1 MSQGK
6 QGVGVGGQASWLDSW
21 KKNGSTKRTSRE
33 FGIFKITIPQTSVW
47 GPAYGS
53 IKVSDFFFSPQRET
67 AWGISL
73 YLWVPWA
80 SRTKSEP
87 NIYGEVLCCVLSR
100 EKAPKGKEDLSENVE
115 VRVLTQNRELGQG
128 RVTLHR
134 TKSSCPLKAS
144 LVPRHRFQPGECTHI
159 QIIWS
164 PFTEGTLCERS
175 RRPQQR

>member
-6 QGVGVGGQASWLDSW
+6 QGVGDGGQASWLDSW
-21 KKNGSTKRTSRE
+21 KKNGSTKRTSGE

-80 SRTKSEP
+80 TRTKSEP
-87 NIYGEVLCCVLSR
+87 NIYGEVLCSVLSQ
-100 EKAPKGKEDLSENVE
+100 EKSPKGKDLSENVE
-115 VRVLTQNRELGQG
+115 VRGLTQNRELGQG
-128 RVTLHR
+128 RVTLYR

-144 LVPRHRFQPGECTHI
+144 LVPRHRFQPGEGTHI
-159 QIIWS
+159 QMIWS
-164 PFTEGTLCERS
+164 AFTESMLCERS

>member
-1 MSQGK
+1 MRLRLSLTFGDQGK
-6 QGVGVGGQASWLDSW
+6 QGVGDGGQASWLDSW
-21 KKNGSTKRTSRE
+21 KKNGSTSGE

-47 GPAYGS
+47 GPAYES
-53 IKVSDFFFSPQRET
+53 IKVSDFFSPQRET
-67 AWGISL
+67 AWDISL

-87 NIYGEVLCCVLSR
+87 NIYGEVLCGVLSW

-134 TKSSCPLKAS
+134 TKSSCPLKAWSHGTDFS
-144 LVPRHRFQPGECTHI
+144 LGSAHTYR
-159 QIIWS
+159 
-164 PFTEGTLCERS
+164 
-175 RRPQQR
+175 